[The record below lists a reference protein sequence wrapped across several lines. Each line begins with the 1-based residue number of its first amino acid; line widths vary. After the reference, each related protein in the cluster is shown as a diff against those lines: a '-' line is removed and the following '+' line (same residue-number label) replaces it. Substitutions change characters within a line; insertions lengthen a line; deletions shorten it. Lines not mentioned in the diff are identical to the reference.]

1 VLFCCAVGWLTS
13 CVTVSKISATPK
25 YDDTMNG
32 LPLQPLSSPQLGFNP
47 AEVINA
53 VSPQARG
60 YHSTIMQMLPALD
73 TANAGVLAKFN
84 VYWAMYSATIQFMS
98 QFTVANQTLW
108 KECIQNIR

>member
-1 VLFCCAVGWLTS
+1 MDGILSQRLDHPPS
-13 CVTVSKISATPK
+13 
-25 YDDTMNG
+25 G
-32 LPLQPLSSPQLGFNP
+32 LNP

-60 YHSTIMQMLPALD
+60 YYSTIMQMLPALD

>member
-1 VLFCCAVGWLTS
+1 
-13 CVTVSKISATPK
+13 
-25 YDDTMNG
+25 MNG
-32 LPLQPLSSPQLGFNP
+32 APLQHLDYSLAGFNP
-47 AEVINA
+47 VEVINA

-60 YHSTIMQMLPALD
+60 YYSTIMQMLPALD